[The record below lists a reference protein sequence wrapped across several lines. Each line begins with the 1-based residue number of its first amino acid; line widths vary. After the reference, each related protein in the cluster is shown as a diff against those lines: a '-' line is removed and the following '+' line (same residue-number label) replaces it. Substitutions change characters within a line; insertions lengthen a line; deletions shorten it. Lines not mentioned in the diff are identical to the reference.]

1 MYRKMIGVFT
11 AVAAALLLVGVA
23 WANSGD
29 SSAST
34 SLDDAT
40 STSVASDSSTTDV
53 TSSSSTSID
62 GGTVTTLDGGSSS
75 STTVDDNSS
84 TTTPSGSTSTTLD
97 DDEDDDDDEGTAL
110 VDGVTVYSVGL
121 AGTVTIEV
129 KAGQLALIAVSPNAG
144 WTYEVEKSYWD
155 EIEVQFEKGESEAE
169 IEVEIE
175 DGKLQVEIESK
186 TD

>member
-29 SSAST
+29 STAST

-53 TSSSSTSID
+53 TSSSSTSVD

-97 DDEDDDDDEGTAL
+97 DDDDEGTAL

-121 AGTVTIEV
+121 AGTATIEV

-155 EIEVQFEKGESEAE
+155 EIEVRFEKGESEAE

-175 DGKLQVEIESK
+175 DGKLQVKIESK

>member
-97 DDEDDDDDEGTAL
+97 DDEDDDDEGTAL